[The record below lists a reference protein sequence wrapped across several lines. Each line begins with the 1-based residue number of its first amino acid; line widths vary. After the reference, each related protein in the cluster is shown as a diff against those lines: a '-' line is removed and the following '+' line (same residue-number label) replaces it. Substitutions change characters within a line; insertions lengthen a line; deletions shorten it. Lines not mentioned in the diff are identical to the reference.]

1 MNRLYF
7 PSILFLV
14 TAWVFVLFYSCNGS
28 GKKTIAQQAAD
39 TIPTTDTLP
48 QIVFS
53 RPVQD
58 VGKIVEGEKV
68 EIRFMYYNSGA
79 QDLRITNI
87 ETSCG
92 CTRVT
97 WEKEPLPHGATGY
110 LTVVFDSH
118 SYSGLQTKAIRV
130 SSNSRKK
137 DEMLAITAN
146 IIPNEK
152 IN

>member
-1 MNRLYF
+1 MNRLYY

-14 TAWVFVLFYSCNGS
+14 TAWVFLLSYSCIGS
-28 GKKTIAQQAAD
+28 GKKTTEQQSAD

-48 QIVFS
+48 QIVFTQS
-53 RPVQD
+53 VQD

-79 QDLRITNI
+79 QDLQITNI

-92 CTRVT
+92 CTRVD
-97 WEKEPLPHGATGY
+97 WQKEALPHGATGY

-118 SYSGLQTKAIRV
+118 SFSGLQTKTIRV

-137 DEMLAITAN
+137 DELLAITAN

-152 IN
+152 LN

>member
-1 MNRLYF
+1 MKRVHY

-14 TAWVFVLFYSCNGS
+14 TAWIFLLSFSCNAS
-28 GKKTIAQQAAD
+28 REKKISRLSAD
-39 TIPTTDTLP
+39 TVPTTDSLP
-48 QIVFS
+48 HIVFTRS
-53 RPVQD
+53 VQD
-58 VGKIVEGEKV
+58 AGKVVEGEKV

-79 QDLRITNI
+79 QDLLITNI

-92 CTRVT
+92 CTRVSWDKT
-97 WEKEPLPHGATGY
+97 PLPHGATGY

-118 SYSGLQTKAIRV
+118 SFNGLQTKSLRV

-137 DEMLAITAN
+137 DEMLAITAD

-152 IN
+152 LN

>member
-14 TAWVFVLFYSCNGS
+14 TAWIFLLSFSCNAS
-28 GKKTIAQQAAD
+28 RKKTNEQQSAD

-48 QIVFS
+48 QIVFT

-58 VGKIVEGEKV
+58 VGRIVEGEKV
-68 EIRFMYYNSGA
+68 EIRFSYYNSGT
-79 QDLRITNI
+79 QDLQITDI

-92 CTRVT
+92 CTRVE
-97 WEKEPLPHGATGY
+97 WEKKALPHGVTGY

-118 SYSGLQTKAIRV
+118 SFSGLQTKTIRV

-137 DEMLAITAN
+137 DELLAITAN

-152 IN
+152 LN